1 MPLLNET
8 VKRFAQA
15 HPKTVRVPPPRYRS
29 FPAVRARLYRIA
41 DAHQTTLQD
50 PGRDAAVT
58 AHRVVAARPKVI
70 LHARAGLAVTRAFE
84 HGLAD
89 TKTAVLER
97 READAGD
104 DQVTAQQRG
113 IDGVES
119 RQRGDGAEM
128 FLLNEG
134 DLPLAAAACGAVIP
148 SMPVSAISCTEST
161 TRMASRGAGRRPIQA
176 TRPLRGNR
184 ARRSPRV
191 VSLSSMCGW
200 LPCDLSKAQNRFP
213 EQ

>member
-1 MPLLNET
+1 VPLLNET

-29 FPAVRARLYRIA
+29 FPAVRAGLYRITG
-41 DAHQTTLQD
+41 AHQPTLQD

-58 AHRVVAARPKVI
+58 AHRVVAAWPEVI
-70 LHARAGLAVTRAFE
+70 LHARAGLALPRAFE
-84 HGLAD
+84 HSLAD
-89 TKTAVLER
+89 AKTAVLER

-134 DLPLAAAACGAVIP
+134 DLALAAAACGAVIP
-148 SMPVSAISCTEST
+148 CD
-161 TRMASRGAGRRPIQA
+161 AGVGDQLYRINDPNR
-176 TRPLRGNR
+176 R
-184 ARRSPRV
+184 ARRRAQPDPHHTAAARKAGAQIGEGGV
-191 VSLSSMCGW
+191 VIEHVRLTA
-200 LPCDLSKAQNRFP
+200 LRFI
-213 EQ
+213 